1 MHSSIQFGHV
11 EVWGFIMVNEWPV
24 VFGRAGPRKK
34 HRIDMAAAA
43 AGRRWGKEEAGKIIK
58 SKNCVLL
65 RCLLLLRPFLFWP
78 WQKWKKGG
86 GEEEGGGKE
95 EGGGTGGGPANEHQ

>member
-1 MHSSIQFGHV
+1 M
-11 EVWGFIMVNEWPV
+11 
-24 VFGRAGPRKK
+24 VFGRATVPRKK

-43 AGRRWGKEEAGKIIK
+43 VGRRWRKEEEGKIIK

-65 RCLLLLRPFLFWP
+65 RCLLLRLPFLFWP

-86 GEEEGGGKE
+86 EGGGKE
-95 EGGGTGGGPANEHQ
+95 GGGGTGGGPANEHQ